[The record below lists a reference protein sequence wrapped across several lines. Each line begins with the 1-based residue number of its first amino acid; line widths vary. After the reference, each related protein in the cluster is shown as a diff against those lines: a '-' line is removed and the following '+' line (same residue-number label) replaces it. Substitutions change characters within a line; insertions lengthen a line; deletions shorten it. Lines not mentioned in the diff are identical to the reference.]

1 MSDIYEAKFIEK
13 LFDNMSNSYSKMNY
27 TTSFGFSKRWRK
39 QCIEEIQIEEGK
51 VVVDLMTG
59 MGECWEYI
67 LKNENEDSKLI
78 GLDFSSE
85 MLKRAK
91 QKKLEYSNSNIEL
104 LKENVFENSI
114 KSNYADYV
122 ISGFGLKTFNEEQLT
137 KFANEINRMLKSNGK
152 FSLIEVSVP
161 KNRILKLFYMFY
173 VKKVIP
179 ILGKMFL
186 GSPETYK
193 MLGIYT
199 EKFENS
205 KNVFDIF
212 KKENFEVEYV
222 EYFFGCATGI
232 KGVKK

>member
-1 MSDIYEAKFIEK
+1 
-13 LFDNMSNSYSKMNY
+13 
-27 TTSFGFSKRWRK
+27 
-39 QCIEEIQIEEGK
+39 
-51 VVVDLMTG
+51 
-59 MGECWEYI
+59 
-67 LKNENEDSKLI
+67 
-78 GLDFSSE
+78 
-85 MLKRAK
+85 
-91 QKKLEYSNSNIEL
+91 
-104 LKENVFENSI
+104 
-114 KSNYADYV
+114 
-122 ISGFGLKTFNEEQLT
+122 
-137 KFANEINRMLKSNGK
+137 
-152 FSLIEVSVP
+152 
-161 KNRILKLFYMFY
+161 MFY

-212 KKENFEVEYV
+212 KKGNFEVEYV